1 MNGDVLVVGA
11 VFVFLVVLFLILR
24 FVLTGLK
31 KSLLTNVDKKL
42 AGTNPLRQTLGANF
56 FGQRSKGAAQIR
68 GNGALVLTESE
79 LFFFLA
85 APRREFSIP
94 LNLITSVTLPKSHLG
109 RTVFR
114 PLLCVE
120 YRSHAGADAI
130 AWAVK
135 DPDGWKTNVEEAVKS
150 HASW

>member
-1 MNGDVLVVGA
+1 MNQNLIIICA
-11 VFVFLVVLFLILR
+11 VFVFLVLLFLILR

-31 KSLLTNVDKKL
+31 NSLLTDVEKKL
-42 AGTNPLRQTLGANF
+42 AGRNPLRQTLAANF
-56 FGQRSKGAAQIR
+56 FGQRSKGPAQIR

-109 RTVFR
+109 KTVFQ

-120 YRSHAGADAI
+120 YHAQMGVESI
-130 AWAVK
+130 AWALK
-135 DPDGWKTNVEEAVKS
+135 DPEGWKTDVETAMKS